1 MSIPNHIIDQINSQ
15 ADLVSIIGK
24 HTTLKK
30 VGNEYKGCCPFH
42 GEKTPSFYVNPQ
54 KNIYHCF
61 GCGVGGNAIRFLKDY
76 ENLTFIEAV
85 KELSRQ
91 TGIEIPEED
100 NRNISYKKTV
110 ATYPTKT
117 QLSAKSNKTANVT
130 TTLKEVIPTPN
141 ENLTPIQTNEHN
153 VVGLF
158 FNDDDTNIDNLNHEI
173 NHQAIDN
180 FMLDLPT
187 NEISPNLQNENNFRQ
202 EQASQKQTRQEQD
215 GNLYE
220 LLENIHQFYINCLH
234 NSPIAKHYFES
245 RGLTNQT
252 IETFGLGYAPKGW
265 QHLEEAFPNDIEG
278 LRILGLVRTSE
289 KGRDFDLL
297 RDRVI
302 FVIRD
307 NQGRV
312 IGFAGRALDNDVKP
326 KYINSSDSPVFH
338 KNHVLYG
345 YYESR
350 QQRANKWL
358 VVEGYMDVIALYQA
372 GIYGAVASMGTAV
385 NQQQISRLLNLNPI
399 LTLSFDGDAAGQKA
413 AWRTLEVSLP
423 VLTDD
428 KSLHFLTLPDNHDPD
443 TYLAE
448 YGKQAIQQQIA
459 NATPLSQYVFN
470 YLSLKHDLS
479 IAEGKAKLMAEVRS
493 LTNQLPKGSSFKY
506 LLNNDIYQRV
516 NGKKMSNTVSR
527 DVMLNFTSTLTLNLN
542 IYLCLLYQPTLLNT
556 KLNLDPIENIWQR
569 SGIDKIKPSEKDGKR
584 IHSLG
589 FELPPLPS
597 WQDFNDTN
605 LIELLEAI
613 KLVSAS
619 LTNKK
624 DRDAH
629 CIMGCV
635 SKPLNELLSH
645 HWADFYNDLSNRQ
658 VNDIEPFLTELLV
671 RQLDASLLMQQKQH
685 TNILIKKIT
694 IDRRQA
700 LLKWTKS
707 LNNS

>member
-61 GCGVGGNAIRFLKDY
+61 GCGVGGNAIGFLKDY

-202 EQASQKQTRQEQD
+202 EQASQKQTSQEQD

-234 NSPIAKHYFES
+234 SSPIAKHYFES
-245 RGLTNQT
+245 RGLTSQT

-448 YGKQAIQQQIA
+448 YGKQAMQQQIA

-556 KLNLDPIENIWQR
+556 KLNLDPIEKIWQR

-645 HWADFYNDLSNRQ
+645 HWSDFYNDLSNRQ

-671 RQLDASLLMQQKQH
+671 RQLDACLLMQQKQH